1 MPLKALQDSTLA
13 DSREW
18 QSFANTALSTLAQKE
33 LESSSAKNDIEWKSF
48 NFDKVF
54 KYERGKRYKK
64 LDHTSGQ
71 IPYISSSAL
80 NNGIDNYVN
89 PPSYMKRYNNKITLA
104 NSGSVGSCFYHSY
117 EFVASDHCM
126 VVWLKDRELNR
137 YLALFFN
144 AIFEKALK
152 PKYEFSREINHE
164 RLMAETFF
172 LPTKDNT
179 IDFNFMESFIK
190 AIEKQHIE
198 TLYRFWESKLKA
210 YNAVING
217 GGVSFTL
224 SEYEEFCKGLKAQD
238 FQFELYRNKISQSLK
253 WKSFKC
259 EELFSV
265 KSNPQ
270 LNKDS
275 FSFGENAPYP
285 YFTRTCL
292 NNGIAGYVEY
302 LDEEHKIKGESIAVG
317 MLGMQF
323 FYMQKD
329 FYAGQFTKTLY
340 PKFSGLN
347 ATIAQFFIAW
357 LNKNQKIFQG
367 VLVRDFEKTFKE
379 TEILLPVLDSNNIDF
394 DFIESFIKAIQ
405 KECIKSV
412 VLWQTREAKAYKQV
426 VETLA

>member
-1 MPLKALQDSTLA
+1 MPIKALQDSMLT

-164 RLMAETFF
+164 RLMA
-172 LPTKDNT
+172 
-179 IDFNFMESFIK
+179 
-190 AIEKQHIE
+190 
-198 TLYRFWESKLKA
+198 
-210 YNAVING
+210 
-217 GGVSFTL
+217 
-224 SEYEEFCKGLKAQD
+224 
-238 FQFELYRNKISQSLK
+238 
-253 WKSFKC
+253 
-259 EELFSV
+259 
-265 KSNPQ
+265 
-270 LNKDS
+270 
-275 FSFGENAPYP
+275 
-285 YFTRTCL
+285 
-292 NNGIAGYVEY
+292 
-302 LDEEHKIKGESIAVG
+302 
-317 MLGMQF
+317 
-323 FYMQKD
+323 
-329 FYAGQFTKTLY
+329 
-340 PKFSGLN
+340 
-347 ATIAQFFIAW
+347 
-357 LNKNQKIFQG
+357 
-367 VLVRDFEKTFKE
+367 
-379 TEILLPVLDSNNIDF
+379 
-394 DFIESFIKAIQ
+394 
-405 KECIKSV
+405 
-412 VLWQTREAKAYKQV
+412 
-426 VETLA
+426 